1 MSYPAGESKWD
12 FWIYD
17 LKIYSDQVSI
27 KNEIAGCDDR
37 KERDVCEGCKK
48 SMPVPETKKNKGVAA
63 VVFAVFDVLKH
74 PRRLLPERKHGTGA
88 GAAAPEYGIRVCLKG
103 GHE

>member
-27 KNEIAGCDDR
+27 KNEIAGYDDR
-37 KERDVCEGCKK
+37 KERGVCECCKK
-48 SMPVPETKKNKGVAA
+48 SMPVPETKKSKSTAFV
-63 VVFAVFDVLKH
+63 
-74 PRRLLPERKHGTGA
+74 
-88 GAAAPEYGIRVCLKG
+88 
-103 GHE
+103 